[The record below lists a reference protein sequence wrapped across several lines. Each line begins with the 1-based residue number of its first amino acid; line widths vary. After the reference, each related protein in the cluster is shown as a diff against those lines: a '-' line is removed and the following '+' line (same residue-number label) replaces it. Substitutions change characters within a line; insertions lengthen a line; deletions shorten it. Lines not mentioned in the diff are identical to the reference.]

1 MAKNRNV
8 LKDFWELA
16 MKVLSD
22 SLVVEVFYNCSKRL
36 NLHFVDAM
44 SLLTEI
50 RTSLEDNVQLQAVV
64 STMID
69 TVHEH
74 PVYMMMSNC
83 FREMNIYQK
92 VHFIVMCNVHINK
105 GKKAKK
111 ICAEL

>member
-1 MAKNRNV
+1 MAKNRIV

-22 SLVVEVFYNCSKRL
+22 SLVVKVFYNCWKKL

-50 RTSLEDNVQLQAVV
+50 KTSLEESIQLQAVV

-69 TVHEH
+69 TMHEH
-74 PVYMMMSNC
+74 PVYMMMSPN
-83 FREMNIYQK
+83 RVPTSYK
-92 VHFIVMCNVHINK
+92 PVHNLSHI
-105 GKKAKK
+105 
-111 ICAEL
+111 